1 MHLLY
6 SPHFSL
12 LSFSIIIKNLN
23 MRRLSESCVY
33 YRLSNYFRNSI
44 ATPALAQLV
53 ERRTVV
59 V

>member
-1 MHLLY
+1 
-6 SPHFSL
+6 
-12 LSFSIIIKNLN
+12 

-33 YRLSNYFRNSI
+33 HRLSNYFRNSI